1 MSTTELWWMSKLSLS
16 GQRCGTGPANQVFT
30 CAIAPP
36 YCSSACRM
44 VLCDME
50 TPKLTVGGGPSSQ
63 GAAATPSPMPER
75 LQSLAQSYSLSTTLS
90 RLARHWN
97 DVPVWRMS
105 YAGQVCDRI
114 RRVANDFAHLA

>member
-16 GQRCGTGPANQVFT
+16 GQRCGSGPANQVFT

-75 LQSLAQSYSLSTTLS
+75 LQSLAQSDYVTTTLS
-90 RLARHWN
+90 RISRKKLKNPIMVQSAQGC
-97 DVPVWRMS
+97 S
-105 YAGQVCDRI
+105 EAS
-114 RRVANDFAHLA
+114 